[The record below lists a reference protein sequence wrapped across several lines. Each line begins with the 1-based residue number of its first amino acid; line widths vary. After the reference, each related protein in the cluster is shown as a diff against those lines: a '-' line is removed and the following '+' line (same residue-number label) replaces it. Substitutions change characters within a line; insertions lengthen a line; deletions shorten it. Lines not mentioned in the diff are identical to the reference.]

1 MAWTTP
7 VTWTS
12 LQLVDEDDLNEQ
24 IKGNMEYLYTAVAD
38 AGINP
43 FLLMGA

>member
-24 IKGNMEYLYTAVAD
+24 IKGNMDYLYAAVAD
-38 AGINP
+38 AGLCP
-43 FLLMGA
+43 FLLMGS

>member
-7 VTWTS
+7 RTWVD
-12 LQLVDEDDLNEQ
+12 LEFVDEDDLNEQ
-24 IKGNMEYLYTAVAD
+24 IRDNMDYLYTAASE
-38 AGINP
+38 GGLIP

>member
-7 VTWTS
+7 VTW
-12 LQLVDEDDLNEQ
+12 VDGAVVDAADLNEQ
-24 IKGNMEYLYTAVAD
+24 IRDNMTFLNTAVAD
-38 AGINP
+38 AGLCP